1 MRGEES
7 RMWKL
12 RNEKM
17 GVSLA
22 SSPPL
27 SVCVCVYVCLCVG
40 AASRLLAPG
49 WLTTGDT
56 NQAHQPQPQ
65 HKNSGLL
72 VTLRQ
77 IVPPAAV
84 VTTLC
89 SLLFSCWRWFLLC
102 RKEGPLPTILR
113 RLSRS
118 E

>member
-7 RMWKL
+7 RIWKL

-17 GVSLA
+17 GVFLVFSCVSPVSLA

-49 WLTTGDT
+49 WLTTRDT

-89 SLLFSCWRWFLLC
+89 SLLFSCWR
-102 RKEGPLPTILR
+102 
-113 RLSRS
+113 
-118 E
+118 